1 MHSLRRFRWFARILL
16 AGWMLSLGVASASP
30 LVKPQV
36 MNVICSGAGPVQ
48 FMRAGHPDAAPVGG
62 HTIDCPLCM
71 PTAAPAPS
79 PVVAGLG
86 ATPQTPDPC
95 IRADAPR
102 AAHTAAP
109 LQARGP
115 PDFTIK
121 FIAARA

>member
-30 LVKPQV
+30 FVVLPSIER
-36 MNVICSGAGPVQ
+36 ICSGAGPVQ
-48 FMRAGHPDAAPVGG
+48 FLWAGHPDAAPAGG
-62 HTIDCPLCM
+62 HSIDCPLCM
-71 PTAAPAPS
+71 PTVAPAPS

-86 ATPQTPDPC
+86 AAPQAPGPC

-115 PDFTIK
+115 PGLLFNS
-121 FIAARA
+121 